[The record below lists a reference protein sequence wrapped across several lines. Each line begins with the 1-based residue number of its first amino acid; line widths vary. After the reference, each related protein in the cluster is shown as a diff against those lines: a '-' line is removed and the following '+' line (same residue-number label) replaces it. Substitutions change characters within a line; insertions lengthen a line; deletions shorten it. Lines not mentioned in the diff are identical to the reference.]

1 MRNIDAVPAVV
12 PAVRSERVRIG
23 VRAGTISGT
32 LCTPGPDNSGPDNSG
47 PTQPGRAQPG
57 PDNSGPAQ
65 PVRAQPGPRLPRAA
79 VTIHPATAVPERL
92 YSGFAEYLAAAGFAV
107 LSYDYRGTG
116 ASGTARDNRRLRMRD
131 WMDDDVPAAAAWMRE
146 RFTDVPHVAV
156 GHSLGGHALALNNG
170 TEGLRGF
177 MTVASHA
184 GVTAMIPNRAERAR
198 VELILRVLGPGAA
211 RMLGYVPGRK
221 LGLGEDMPAAAMLE
235 WSKWSRTPGYFFDD
249 PTMHARERTARVR
262 TNVLCVG
269 LDDDPWATPEQIGV
283 IARQLVNAR
292 VQTRTYAPSDAGVTA
307 IGHMGYFRRGPGASL
322 WPDAAAWLAATAG
335 VAGK

>member
-1 MRNIDAVPAVV
+1 M
-12 PAVRSERVRIG
+12 RIG

-32 LCTPGPDNSGPDNSG
+32 LRTPGPDNSGPDNSGPDNSGPDDSG

-57 PDNSGPAQ
+57 PDNSGPGK
-65 PVRAQPGPRLPRAA
+65 PGPRLPRAA

-92 YSGFAEYLAAAGFAV
+92 YSGFAKYLAAAGFAV

-269 LDDDPWATPEQIGV
+269 LDGDPWATPEQIGV

-292 VQTRTYAPSDAGVTA
+292 VQTRTYAPADAGVTA